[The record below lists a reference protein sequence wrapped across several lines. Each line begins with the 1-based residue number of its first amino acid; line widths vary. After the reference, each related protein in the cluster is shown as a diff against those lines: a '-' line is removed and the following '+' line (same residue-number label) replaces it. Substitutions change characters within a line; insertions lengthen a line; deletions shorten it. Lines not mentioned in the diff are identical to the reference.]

1 MTRSASLTVRL
12 PGASTAP
19 ATRTRTCFQT
29 GAVKQ
34 SRKADNQVTR
44 TGGTS
49 TAPAAAGER
58 CVVIAS
64 VESSRAGSA
73 RVLDRSPPHADPAP
87 QPTRRRHEFAE
98 KPIMRHGKRHYLP
111 VVALP
116 PPDQIAES
124 R

>member
-34 SRKADNQVTR
+34 SRKADNQVAR

-58 CVVIAS
+58 CVLIAS
-64 VESSRAGSA
+64 VESSRGGRAQPHFPMSSQKRRFLRHSTAG
-73 RVLDRSPPHADPAP
+73 
-87 QPTRRRHEFAE
+87 
-98 KPIMRHGKRHYLP
+98 PIAVDVEQVELTQAMRT
-111 VVALP
+111 
-116 PPDQIAES
+116 S
-124 R
+124 